1 MKDGGSGE
9 GEVDEAKCIYL
20 YRPTKVISKNRVYG
34 LIKCC
39 YKKYKRKNEIWQ
51 ELMTISVTND
61 KEANQSK
68 LLLVRLAV
76 CSSKAINNDGV
87 RVAGGGLVLALQ
99 SGP

>member
-1 MKDGGSGE
+1 M
-9 GEVDEAKCIYL
+9 V
-20 YRPTKVISKNRVYG
+20 
-34 LIKCC
+34 
-39 YKKYKRKNEIWQ
+39 
-51 ELMTISVTND
+51 TISITND

-87 RVAGGGLVLALQ
+87 RVAGGGLILALALQ